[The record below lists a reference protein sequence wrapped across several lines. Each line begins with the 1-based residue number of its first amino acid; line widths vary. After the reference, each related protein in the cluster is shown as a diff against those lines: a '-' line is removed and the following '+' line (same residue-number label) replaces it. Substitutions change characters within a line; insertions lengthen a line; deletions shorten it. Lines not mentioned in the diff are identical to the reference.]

1 MRSTL
6 STGDCLLSR
15 TNQPSR
21 SYQLRCF
28 RALLS
33 TPREPISLRSAN
45 AWHPV
50 RQSAGLD
57 APYAL
62 GPTQIYG
69 SVNPSPPER
78 GRTRH
83 LFSSAAVSVF
93 RAPRYDAFLASRL
106 WTLDA
111 RGCSDVLSLSPS
123 STSGMG

>member
-6 STGDCLLSR
+6 LTGDCILAR

-33 TPREPISLRSAN
+33 TPRDPISLRSAN

-78 GRTRH
+78 AITPH
-83 LFSSAAVSVF
+83 LSSSAAASAF
-93 RAPRYDAFLASRL
+93 RLPRYDPFLLR
-106 WTLDA
+106 
-111 RGCSDVLSLSPS
+111 
-123 STSGMG
+123 